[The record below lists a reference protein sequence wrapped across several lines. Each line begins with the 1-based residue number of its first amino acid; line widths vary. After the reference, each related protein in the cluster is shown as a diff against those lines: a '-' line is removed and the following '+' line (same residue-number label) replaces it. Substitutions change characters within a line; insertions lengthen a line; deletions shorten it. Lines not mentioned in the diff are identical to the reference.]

1 MSRKITVT
9 LCFVIIKRMAST
21 NETENLGESDTVK
34 KLKHVE
40 SKLLRCNVPVD
51 ELLELLDV
59 EERLVSVDELLDA
72 DEVFCTG
79 TAVVVSPVGSVT
91 YLANRVSYG
100 EGIGTVS
107 QQLYSVLTRLQMDIT
122 EDVMNWT
129 VELR

>member
-1 MSRKITVT
+1 MSRKTTVT

-21 NETENLGESDTVK
+21 NETENLGESDTMK

-91 YLANRVSYG
+91 YLGNRVSYG
-100 EGIGTVS
+100 EGIGAVS

-129 VELR
+129 VKLR